1 MVEMEAPRGSGMG
14 DYPLWVRALAVAVPL
29 TVIEGVFLGLTGYP
43 VEEWPFVAGLFT
55 VSLLCCG
62 FLLNCFLIL
71 VSKGLYLYGRGALAN
86 RAVGSGA
93 ADAEVAVPRGVLLGF
108 LGCYVLLTGGVVWGL
123 ALSLLLFLLRLM
135 DLPSPGGGLRV
146 VSAVMFLL
154 GGGGIAATL
163 LLVLAFFCSVH
174 RFERQWVLAFAVAR
188 LVLDATPGWQ
198 RAAAQWVR
206 REMPRPAG
214 VD

>member
-1 MVEMEAPRGSGMG
+1 MG
-14 DYPLWVRALAVAVPL
+14 VA
-29 TVIEGVFLGLTGYP
+29 
-43 VEEWPFVAGLFT
+43 
-55 VSLLCCG
+55 
-62 FLLNCFLIL
+62 
-71 VSKGLYLYGRGALAN
+71 ALAN
-86 RAVGSGA
+86 RAVGAGA

-108 LGCYVLLTGGVVWGL
+108 LGCYVLLTGGAVWGL
-123 ALSLLLFLLRLM
+123 ALNLLLFLLGLM

-154 GGGGIAATL
+154 GWGGIAATL
-163 LLVLAFFCSVH
+163 LLVLAFFYSVH

-198 RAAAQWVR
+198 RAAALWVR
-206 REMPRPAG
+206 REMPRSAG

>member
-1 MVEMEAPRGSGMG
+1 MVEMEAPGGPGMG
-14 DYPLWVRALAVAVPL
+14 DCPLWVRTLAVAVPL
-29 TVIEGVFLGLTGYP
+29 TVIEVVFLGLTGYP

-71 VSKGLYLYGRGALAN
+71 ASKGLYLYGRGALAN
-86 RAVGSGA
+86 RAVGAGA

-108 LGCYVLLTGGVVWGL
+108 LGCYVLLTGGAVCGL
-123 ALSLLLFLLRLM
+123 ALNLLLFLLGLM
-135 DLPSPGGGLRV
+135 DLPSLGAGLWV

-163 LLVLAFFCSVH
+163 LLVLAFFYSVH

-198 RAAAQWVR
+198 RAAALWVR
-206 REMPRPAG
+206 REMPRSAG